1 MLQQVGLSDYSF
13 TITDSYLLR
22 FSDHFDVAVEGGL
35 GDGELVAV
43 LLYKESFGL
52 IQMPGGKG
60 GLVCLFR

>member
-1 MLQQVGLSDYSF
+1 MYR
-13 TITDSYLLR
+13 YLLP
-22 FSDHFDVAVEGGL
+22 FSDHFDVAVKGGL

-43 LLYKESFGL
+43 LLYRESFGL